1 MVRSHNH
8 RSTLSGMVCKSLFE
22 LRNCINIERCK
33 GFVQHPKRRWAEPE
47 TSEGDS
53 LLLARAQRV
62 TGRLFEPLQ
71 PDCRKCIKQQLIIN
85 GALHPRR
92 PSQILKRGQNFV
104 NPHSVTEIKE
114 VADEGFGCVVSR
126 LSSPNNLSIIA
137 VVEAAE
143 DAQERC
149 FTAAVAAGYLEHCAT
164 VDDKG

>member
-62 TGRLFEPLQ
+62 TGRLFEP
-71 PDCRKCIKQQLIIN
+71 P
-85 GALHPRR
+85 
-92 PSQILKRGQNFV
+92 
-104 NPHSVTEIKE
+104 
-114 VADEGFGCVVSR
+114 
-126 LSSPNNLSIIA
+126 
-137 VVEAAE
+137 
-143 DAQERC
+143 
-149 FTAAVAAGYLEHCAT
+149 
-164 VDDKG
+164 